1 MAKIRKKSETLSS
14 CRFSIRR
21 YSDDMML
28 HGLSWSFGCRG
39 MSNRQHLY
47 LYRRGDCMAGRTR
60 SVTVWPYAGGGGCS
74 GASDVDFGAVENEKV
89 KKHRFFFADKKL
101 SSTFASS
108 LRQEHIIGLW
118 CNGNTTDSGPVI
130 PSSNLGSP
138 TPRPPLIAEVFCCLV
153 PIRRCRVIHSAI
165 VSCPKLRKI
174 RKRCFSRL
182 FGCAIWIL
190 DKSVPLLP

>member
-1 MAKIRKKSETLSS
+1 MYGGRHTECHGVGV
-14 CRFSIRR
+14 CRR
-21 YSDDMML
+21 
-28 HGLSWSFGCRG
+28 
-39 MSNRQHLY
+39 
-47 LYRRGDCMAGRTR
+47 A
-60 SVTVWPYAGGGGCS
+60 GCS
-74 GASDVDFGAVENEKV
+74 GVPDVDFGAPQNEKV

-138 TPRPPLIAEVFCCLV
+138 TPRPPPIAEVFCCLV
-153 PIRRCRVIHSAI
+153 PIRRCRVGYLSLWCS
-165 VSCPKLRKI
+165 VCELRKDV
-174 RKRCFSRL
+174 CPVF

-190 DKSVPLLP
+190 EKGVLLQP

>member
-1 MAKIRKKSETLSS
+1 MTKIRKKARP
-14 CRFSIRR
+14 CRRVGSL
-21 YSDDMML
+21 SDDMML

-39 MSNRQHLY
+39 VSRRQH

-60 SVTVWPYAGGGGCS
+60 SVSVWPYAGGGGCS
-74 GASDVDFGAVENEKV
+74 GASDVDFGAVESEKV

-138 TPRPPLIAEVFCCLV
+138 TSRPPPNTEVFFVLFSSAVGTSGTFCC
-153 PIRRCRVIHSAI
+153 RCSVR
-165 VSCPKLRKI
+165 KLRHGGSS
-174 RKRCFSRL
+174 FSDAGMDFGDTLPQCRL
-182 FGCAIWIL
+182 EFFVG
-190 DKSVPLLP
+190 

>member
-1 MAKIRKKSETLSS
+1 MTVLYPTI
-14 CRFSIRR
+14 FRR
-21 YSDDMML
+21 YDVAWQ
-28 HGLSWSFGCRG
+28 SWSFGCRG
-39 MSNRQHLY
+39 MSRRQH

-74 GASDVDFGAVENEKV
+74 GASDVDFGAVESEKV

-138 TPRPPLIAEVFCCLV
+138 TPRPPPIAEVFCCLV
-153 PIRRCRVIHSAI
+153 PIRRCRVGYLLLWCSVCELRRD
-165 VSCPKLRKI
+165 VSPV
-174 RKRCFSRL
+174 FS
-182 FGCAIWIL
+182 GVQYG
-190 DKSVPLLP
+190 S